1 MRNDETDRRLTPA
14 SEHPDG
20 CSSSRPAGSRPR
32 VYWARL
38 ETGVI
43 GILVGGAL
51 ALVFYTVV
59 LRFFVPRHAPL
70 FTEEVT
76 VYAVMW
82 GILLA
87 CGRISR
93 RRDHVRSD
101 LIIQLMSWRVQRWAE
116 VAANL
121 AGVGFAGFLAYFG
134 GRVAYEAWF
143 FGDLSPTLL
152 RFPLWIYYAALP
164 TAAVLIGIGHLLAAI
179 DLARGTVDPSGHMQP
194 AD

>member
-1 MRNDETDRRLTPA
+1 MRNDERNRGLTSAPG
-14 SEHPDG
+14 HPNG
-20 CSSSRPAGSRPR
+20 CTYSRPLGSRLR
-32 VYWARL
+32 LYWARL
-38 ETGVI
+38 ETAVI

-51 ALVFYTVV
+51 ALVFYTVA

-70 FTEEVT
+70 YTEEVT

-87 CGRISR
+87 CGRVSR
-93 RRDHVRSD
+93 RSDHVRSD
-101 LIIQLMSWRVQRWAE
+101 LIIQFMSVRVQRWAE

-121 AGVGFAGFLAYFG
+121 AGVAFAGFLAYFG

-152 RFPLWIYYAALP
+152 RFPLWIYYGALP
-164 TAAVLIGIGHLLAAI
+164 TAAALIGVGHLLAAI
-179 DLARGTVDPSGHMQP
+179 DLARGTVGPSAHMHP

>member
-1 MRNDETDRRLTPA
+1 MRNDGIDRELTPA
-14 SEHPDG
+14 SEHPVG
-20 CSSSRPAGSRPR
+20 CSRVTRAVSRPR
-32 VYWARL
+32 VYWASV
-38 ETGVI
+38 ETAVI

-51 ALVFYTVV
+51 ALVFYTVL
-59 LRFFVPRHAPL
+59 LRFFSPKHAPL

-101 LIIQLMSWRVQRWAE
+101 LVVQFMSRRVQRWAE

-134 GRVAYEAWF
+134 GQVAYDAWS

-164 TAAVLIGIGHLLAAI
+164 TAALLIGIGHLLAAI
-179 DLARGTVDPSGHMQP
+179 DLARGAADPSDHMQP

>member
-1 MRNDETDRRLTPA
+1 MRNDDTDRGLTPA

-20 CSSSRPAGSRPR
+20 CSTSRPGISRPR
-32 VYWARL
+32 ALWASL
-38 ETGVI
+38 ETAVI
-43 GILVGGAL
+43 GVLVGGAL

-59 LRFFVPRHAPL
+59 LRFFAPGHAPL

-93 RRDHVRSD
+93 RRDHVSSD
-101 LIIQLMSWRVQRWAE
+101 LIIQFMSHRLQRWAE
-116 VAANL
+116 VTANL
-121 AGVGFAGFLAYFG
+121 AGIVFAGFLAWFG
-134 GRVAYEAWF
+134 GRVAYDSWF

-164 TAAVLIGIGHLLAAI
+164 TAAVLIGLGHLLAAI
-179 DLARGTVDPSGHMQP
+179 DLIRGKASPGDHMTP

>member
-1 MRNDETDRRLTPA
+1 MRNDETDRGLTPA
-14 SEHPDG
+14 SEHPAG
-20 CSSSRPAGSRPR
+20 CSTSGASRLRL
-32 VYWARL
+32 WWNRL
-38 ETGVI
+38 ETAVI

-59 LRFFVPRHAPL
+59 LRFFAPAYAPL
-70 FTEEVT
+70 YTEEVT

-101 LIIQLMSWRVQRWAE
+101 LIIQLTPGRFQRWAE
-116 VAANL
+116 VLASL

-134 GRVAYEAWF
+134 WRVAYEAWF

-164 TAAVLIGIGHLLAAI
+164 TAAVLIGIGHLLAAV
-179 DLARGTVDPSGHMQP
+179 DLVRGTASPSDHMQP